1 MGRAIDLLITY
12 RIIKLLI
19 TPFEKQEAY
28 KYGIIDKDGKVL
40 RKNKELKSAK
50 EKDSYTILHRFVFN
64 LKRLLNKIPGG
75 KSKLGTYAA
84 ALGLLLK
91 EQKDINAIELERNL
105 YKHLVDN
112 KLIVYNDNLNESA
125 EFDYL
130 PTGRFTIIDNLEDL
144 DGETSAEVGDVV
156 YTTENQKPFDT
167 YFGVNLYHVVNEDT
181 KKQIVVSEDNIE
193 RIRFWCGHIMTKKVY
208 GYLNLKESNENF

>member
-12 RIIKLLI
+12 RVIKLLV
-19 TPFEKQEAY
+19 TPFENQEAY

-40 RKNKELKSAK
+40 RKAKELKTSK
-50 EKDSYTILHRFVFN
+50 EKDAYTLLHRFVFN
-64 LKRLLNKIPGG
+64 LKRLLALVPGG
-75 KSKLGTYAA
+75 KSKLGSYAA

-91 EQKDINAIELERNL
+91 EQKDINSIELERTL

-112 KLIVYNDNLNESA
+112 KLIAYDDNLKESA

-130 PTGRFTIIDNLEDL
+130 PEGRFTVVDELEDL
-144 DGETSAEVGDVV
+144 NGSKTAEVGDIV
-156 YTTENQKPFDT
+156 YTTENQKPFDN
-167 YFGVNLYHVVNEDT
+167 YFGVNLYHVINEDT

-193 RIRFWCGHIMTKKVY
+193 RIRF
-208 GYLNLKESNENF
+208 

>member
-12 RIIKLLI
+12 RIIKLLV

-40 RKNKELKSAK
+40 RKTKDLRTAK
-50 EKDSYTILHRFVFN
+50 EKDAYTVLHRFVFN
-64 LKRLLNKIPGG
+64 LKRLINLIPGG

-91 EQKDINAIELERNL
+91 EQKDINAVELERTL

-112 KLIVYNDNLNESA
+112 NLIAYEDDLNESVG
-125 EFDYL
+125 FDYL
-130 PTGRFTIIDNLEDL
+130 PEGRFTVIDNLEDL
-144 DGETSAEVGDVV
+144 NGKKTAEVGDIV
-156 YTTENQKPFDT
+156 YTTENQKPFDN
-167 YFGVNLYHVVNEDT
+167 YFGVNLYHVINEDT
-181 KKQIVVSEDNIE
+181 KEKIIVSEDNIE
-193 RIRFWCGHIMTKKVY
+193 RIRF
-208 GYLNLKESNENF
+208 